1 MATFRFEKLL
11 KLRETERNDAK
22 NAFLEAESRRRDA
35 QSRLEEIERELI
47 AERDEARR
55 TREMGALDAIALQSR
70 QRFRDQLLEK
80 RNVAEET
87 LAALTSEAEEKRA
100 KLNDAIKEVK
110 ILENLKDK
118 TLERE
123 LEDAKRKDDKATDD
137 LTNQLESIERQR
149 VAKEE

>member
-55 TREMGALDAIALQSR
+55 TREMGALDATALQSR

-123 LEDAKRKDDKATDD
+123 LENAKRKDDKATDD

>member
-1 MATFRFEKLL
+1 
-11 KLRETERNDAK
+11 
-22 NAFLEAESRRRDA
+22 
-35 QSRLEEIERELI
+35 
-47 AERDEARR
+47 
-55 TREMGALDAIALQSR
+55 MGALDATALQSR

>member
-1 MATFRFEKLL
+1 MAANPDVVQAVLDKAEADGRIVSRSQVLKAIKERDIAKRVADKL
-11 KLRETERNDAK
+11 K
-22 NAFLEAESRRRDA
+22 
-35 QSRLEEIERELI
+35 

-55 TREMGALDAIALQSR
+55 TREMGALDATALQSR